1 MAENEMDQDIDKG
14 EDSKQQ
20 IIDQSIRVDVDA
32 VLHKK
37 AAGVYPFI
45 PRFLINY
52 LKKIVHQEEINE
64 LMPKTIGYEG
74 LSFIELI
81 LMEFLGMEIEVVNPE
96 LIPGDGRYVIVSN
109 HPLGGL
115 DGMALMHVV
124 GKNRHDLQFISND
137 ILLEIKPLA
146 RLFAPVNKVGQNTK
160 EAFRALNSLY
170 ASDQVV
176 LVFPAGL
183 VSRRQKTGIAD
194 LEWKKS
200 FVTKAVQYKRDIIPV
215 YIQGRNS
222 DFFYNLANWRKR
234 LRIKTNIEMLFLVDE
249 MFKQANKR
257 VVIQFGNPIPYQ
269 TITRDFTH
277 HQWAQ
282 KIKEHV
288 YRIAHGE
295 LSFSI

>member
-1 MAENEMDQDIDKG
+1 MGQKLEKG
-14 EDSKQQ
+14 EGGNQHIADSD
-20 IIDQSIRVDVDA
+20 IHVDVDA
-32 VLHKK
+32 VLRNK
-37 AAGVYPFI
+37 AAKVYPLI
-45 PRFLINY
+45 PGFLKNY
-52 LKKIVHQEEINE
+52 LKRVVHQDDIND
-64 LMPKTIGYEG
+64 LMPKMRGYRG
-74 LSFIELI
+74 LPFIEKI
-81 LMEFLGMEIEVVNPE
+81 LLEILEMDIEVVNPE
-96 LIPGDGRYVIVSN
+96 LIPGEGRYVVASN

-115 DGMALMHVV
+115 DGMALMHVI
-124 GKNRHDLQFISND
+124 GKKRQDLQFISND

-146 RLFAPVNKVGQNTK
+146 PLFAPVNKVGKNSK
-160 EAFRALNSLY
+160 EAFLALNSLY

-200 FVTKAVQYKRDIIPV
+200 FVTKAVQHKRDIIPV

-234 LRIKTNIEMLFLVDE
+234 LKIKTNIEMLFLVDE

-269 TITRDFTH
+269 SFTRDFTH

-288 YRIAHGE
+288 YRMPQGE
-295 LSFSI
+295 LSFEGKKD